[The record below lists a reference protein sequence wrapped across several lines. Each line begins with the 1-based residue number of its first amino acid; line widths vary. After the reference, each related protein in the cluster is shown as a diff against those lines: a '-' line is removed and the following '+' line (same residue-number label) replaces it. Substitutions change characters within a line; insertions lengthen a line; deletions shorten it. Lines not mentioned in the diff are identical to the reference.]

1 MLVQIRSV
9 MTGGELPHF
18 WHYFDSESMPNCVP
32 LVIVLRVLTS
42 QNDEIFFT
50 NFDLISNRALC
61 VQYLQQHVLI
71 VFTCKFTT
79 FLL

>member
-1 MLVQIRSV
+1 

-42 QNDEIFFT
+42 QYDEIVFT
-50 NFDLISNRALC
+50 KFCLISNRALC
-61 VQYLQQHVLI
+61 A
-71 VFTCKFTT
+71 
-79 FLL
+79 

>member
-1 MLVQIRSV
+1 MLTISEMLVQIRSA

-42 QNDEIFFT
+42 QYDEIVFT
-50 NFDLISNRALC
+50 NFCLISNRALC
-61 VQYLQQHVLI
+61 A
-71 VFTCKFTT
+71 
-79 FLL
+79 

>member
-1 MLVQIRSV
+1 MLTISEMLVQIRSV

-50 NFDLISNRALC
+50 NFGLISNRALC
-61 VQYLQQHVLI
+61 V
-71 VFTCKFTT
+71 
-79 FLL
+79 